1 MGNYNLS
8 IRNHENQEILYLRG
22 NEDLVKL
29 NTLINEQSHVVN
41 SESLTPETAASAP
54 FSTPSPST
62 ATKTKPFLLN
72 NDLIPLIREIRQ
84 QVKESIRSRKVHDIL
99 TPFDLPYFRVSEL
112 TRDEVKYV
120 CFPREF
126 PFLVWNLYSRWRYEE
141 SVICYDLFAIV

>member
-84 QVKESIRSRKVHDIL
+84 QVKESILSRKVHDIL

-126 PFLVWNLYSRWRYEE
+126 PFLV
-141 SVICYDLFAIV
+141 